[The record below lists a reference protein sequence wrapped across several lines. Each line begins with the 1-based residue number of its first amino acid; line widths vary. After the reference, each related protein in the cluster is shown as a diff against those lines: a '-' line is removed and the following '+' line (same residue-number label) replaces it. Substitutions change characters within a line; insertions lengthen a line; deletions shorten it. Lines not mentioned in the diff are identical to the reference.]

1 MIKATVRGRKVAPTT
16 EKGNSTP
23 KIDSIDRRILHELQN
38 NGRLTNLELAERIG
52 LSPSPCLR
60 RMKKLEEDGLLSRY
74 VALVDPA
81 AVGLEVTAFTRVSLS
96 SQGDAQLTRFEKAV
110 SQWPEVME
118 CYLMSGE
125 ADYQLRVLVASLA
138 AYETF
143 LRQKLTQVPGV
154 ANIQSSFAFRPVIYR
169 TELPIP

>member
-1 MIKATVRGRKVAPTT
+1 MAKATVRRRKVAPPAMD
-16 EKGNSTP
+16 GVSL
-23 KIDSIDRRILHELQN
+23 KIDAMDRRILHELQN
-38 NGRLTNLELAERIG
+38 DGRLTNLELADRIG

-60 RMKKLEEDGLLSRY
+60 RMKRLEEQGVLSRY

-81 AVGLEVTAFTRVSLS
+81 IVGLGVTVFTRVSLS

-110 SQWPEVME
+110 TSWPEVME

-125 ADYQLRVLVASLA
+125 ADYQLRVVVPSLA

-143 LRQKLTQVPGV
+143 LRQRLTPVPGI
-154 ANIQSSFAFRPVIYR
+154 AKIQSSFAFRPVIYR
-169 TELPIP
+169 TELSIP